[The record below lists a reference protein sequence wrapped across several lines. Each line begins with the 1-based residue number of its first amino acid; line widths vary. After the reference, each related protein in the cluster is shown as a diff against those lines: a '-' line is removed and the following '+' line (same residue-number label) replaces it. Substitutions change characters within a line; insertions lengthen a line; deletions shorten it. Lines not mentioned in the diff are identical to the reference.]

1 MSIEWF
7 RDLSVIIFSWVT
19 TIVLILGAVLA
30 YRLCRRIDSILDS
43 LKVTTARFEEMSG
56 IVREELDKILQLA
69 VIIRAFSKGVETVRE
84 FFKKGGT
91 KDDQ

>member
-7 RDLSVIIFSWVT
+7 RDLSIIIFSLVT
-19 TIVLILGAVLA
+19 TVVLILGVIMGYCLF
-30 YRLCRRIDSILDS
+30 RRTNSILES
-43 LKVTTARFEEMSG
+43 LKVTSARLEEMSG

-69 VIIRAFSKGVETVRE
+69 VIIRALSKGVEAARE

-91 KDDQ
+91 KDG